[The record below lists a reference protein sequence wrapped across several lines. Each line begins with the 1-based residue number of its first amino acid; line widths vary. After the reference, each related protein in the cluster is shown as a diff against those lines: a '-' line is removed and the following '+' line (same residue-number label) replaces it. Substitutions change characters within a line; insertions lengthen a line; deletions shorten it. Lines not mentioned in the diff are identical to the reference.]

1 MTVKDLIEQLEEM
14 NPNAEVCFA
23 FQPRNPFEYRVND
36 EIVQT
41 EDTTKVFLA
50 DDGQVSYL
58 DEEVAELLGWQ

>member
-14 NPNAEVCFA
+14 NPKAEVCFA
-23 FQPRNPFEYRVND
+23 FQPFNPFEHRVND